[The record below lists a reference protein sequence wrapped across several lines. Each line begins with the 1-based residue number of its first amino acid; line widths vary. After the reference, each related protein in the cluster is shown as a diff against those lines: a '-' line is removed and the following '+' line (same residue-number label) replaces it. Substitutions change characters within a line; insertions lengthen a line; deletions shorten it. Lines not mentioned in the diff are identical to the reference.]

1 MSNVFWWDEYLA
13 DEEAAL
19 DAAWNQQAED
29 ERREREEREIA
40 NDTLRALWDIA
51 LTQAKTNKPITMKD
65 GSHCCPHCGK
75 QIEVA
80 EEWWEAQDREI
91 SDAD

>member
-1 MSNVFWWDEYLA
+1 MSNIYHIDPEAYERHSLEELERAATDE
-13 DEEAAL
+13 AL
-19 DAAWNQQAED
+19 Q
-29 ERREREEREIA
+29 EI
-40 NDTLRALWDIA
+40 WQIA
-51 LTQAKTNKPITMKD
+51 VSQAKTNKPITMKD

-80 EEWWEAQDREI
+80 EEWWEAQDREM